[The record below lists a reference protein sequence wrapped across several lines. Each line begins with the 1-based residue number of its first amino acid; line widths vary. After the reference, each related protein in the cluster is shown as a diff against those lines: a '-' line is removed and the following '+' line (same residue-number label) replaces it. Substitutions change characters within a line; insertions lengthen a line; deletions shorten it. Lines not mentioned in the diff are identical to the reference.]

1 MKLKTEGYFDAAHH
15 LVGYKGPCSR
25 VHGHRWRVVVW
36 VEGSYTDINKI
47 GILWDFTNLKKI
59 LDELDHQDLNKIFKD
74 EFNPTAEN
82 ICYYILGRLT
92 NNHNHLSFRI
102 RVYESPKSW
111 VEVEG

>member
-1 MKLKTEGYFDAAHH
+1 MKLKTEGTFDAAHH

-36 VEGSYTDINKI
+36 VEGSYTNLNKI

-59 LDELDHQDLNKIFKD
+59 LDELDHTDLNERFVVD
-74 EFNPTAEN
+74 NPTAEN
-82 ICYYILGRLT
+82 ICYYLLGRLS
-92 NNHNHLSFRI
+92 NKHEHLSFRV
-102 RVYESPKSW
+102 RVYESPKSY